1 MDAHRPPRLVAVD
14 MDGTFLRSN
23 NTYDRERFGRLFA
36 AMRAAG
42 CRFVV
47 ASGNQ
52 YYQLRSFFTDL
63 PFDEVAYVAHNG
75 AYVRVGDEVVSVAK
89 LPESDA
95 RHVIDSLPADS
106 SIAFLAAGPEGAYV
120 PDTMSDWYYDRMA
133 TYHHRQQRV
142 PSLDAVTDKVFAFGI
157 ERADGVTDEQAA
169 DLTARV
175 GGVVRAVTSGHS
187 SIDLLMPGCH
197 KANGLQLLLH
207 RWGIDPADAVAF
219 GDSGNDV
226 EMLRLVGRV
235 YAMANAAEPVKAVA
249 GHRAPANNDDGVLA
263 VLEGWFG

>member
-23 NTYDRERFGRLFA
+23 HTYDRERFGRLFA

-95 RHVIDSLPADS
+95 RHVIEMRSTLKPISTACPPTRRSRSSPPA
-106 SIAFLAAGPEGAYV
+106 
-120 PDTMSDWYYDRMA
+120 R
-133 TYHHRQQRV
+133 
-142 PSLDAVTDKVFAFGI
+142 
-157 ERADGVTDEQAA
+157 
-169 DLTARV
+169 
-175 GGVVRAVTSGHS
+175 
-187 SIDLLMPGCH
+187 
-197 KANGLQLLLH
+197 
-207 RWGIDPADAVAF
+207 
-219 GDSGNDV
+219 
-226 EMLRLVGRV
+226 
-235 YAMANAAEPVKAVA
+235 
-249 GHRAPANNDDGVLA
+249 RAPTCPTR
-263 VLEGWFG
+263 